1 MKLLIALA
9 ILATPN
15 VLAQQDTAVPTTTA
29 TVGQGAAEMS
39 EGKKDPKEQQE
50 LEPLAKKGFSKS
62 DCKGFFTHEELP
74 YKVAIEA
81 FKATR
86 TTVNGPTDVVMEL
99 RYQGSISHGEVKKK
113 FSTEQTPTKHREQ
126 SNNYGT
132 HAQFYK
138 TALRNPWG
146 FLKAYKDQELSKVI
160 KDISVVARKEMIT
173 FDRGGSFHYEKK
185 RVRMQPIFM
194 CITFDLTK
202 VENRKSSAT
211 KKSFA
216 FFLAPDKETLRKNL
230 TPPQQE
236 I

>member
-1 MKLLIALA
+1 M
-9 ILATPN
+9 P
-15 VLAQQDTAVPTTTA
+15 
-29 TVGQGAAEMS
+29 
-39 EGKKDPKEQQE
+39 EGKERPKEDAGP
-50 LEPLAKKGFSKS
+50 EPLSKKGFSKS
-62 DCKGFFTHEELP
+62 DCRGFFQHEELP
-74 YKVAIEA
+74 YTVAIDK

-86 TTVNGPTDVVMEL
+86 TTVNGPNDVVMEL
-99 RYQGSISHGEVKKK
+99 RYKGSVSHGEVKRL
-113 FSTEQTPTKHREQ
+113 FSTERTPTKHREQ

-173 FDRGGSFHYEKK
+173 FDRGGTFHYEKK
-185 RVRMQPIFM
+185 RIKMQPIFM

-211 KKSFA
+211 TKSFA
-216 FFLAPDKETLRKNL
+216 FFLAPDKDTLRNNL
-230 TPPQQE
+230 TPKPQEE